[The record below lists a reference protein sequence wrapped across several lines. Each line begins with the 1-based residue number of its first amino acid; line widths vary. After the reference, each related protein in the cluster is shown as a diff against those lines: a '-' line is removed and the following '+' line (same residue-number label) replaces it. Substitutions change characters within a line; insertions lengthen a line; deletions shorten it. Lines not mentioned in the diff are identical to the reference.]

1 MRSRTKSRALPRAR
15 VGIFASKTSSR
26 TPGKI
31 GELCATRRG
40 KECRVRRCQRT
51 SRTRARRRRSPSRSK
66 RSTCKTRARS
76 VDVRRVDDDVKEPR
90 ELVDAKFAAL
100 ATMLRENLSAVASR
114 AQLSLRVVRPRREG
128 TRKGWRRLIK
138 SDVVAV
144 LQSRE
149 DLEATFAL
157 PIFDSDSRE
166 YLQGCNFAFGECV
179 RRVAAETPRRRATR
193 IAERGV

>member
-1 MRSRTKSRALPRAR
+1 M
-15 VGIFASKTSSR
+15 
-26 TPGKI
+26 
-31 GELCATRRG
+31 
-40 KECRVRRCQRT
+40 
-51 SRTRARRRRSPSRSK
+51 
-66 RSTCKTRARS
+66 
-76 VDVRRVDDDVKEPR
+76 DVRRVDDDVKELR

-128 TRKGWRRLIK
+128 MRKGWRRLIK

-179 RRVAAETPRRRATR
+179 RRGNAETPRRRATR